1 MIRNDCQ
8 KKSFSKNYADKFR
21 KGPIMS
27 RLSKKKSRIYL
38 CPHCYNYHLTTEA
51 KNKKTYEPDES
62 ERFDFEYDREVYA
75 QRQSFV

>member
-1 MIRNDCQ
+1 MTNECI

-38 CPHCYNYHLTTEA
+38 CGRCYNYHLTTEA
-51 KNKKTYEPDES
+51 KNKKSYELDTS
-62 ERFDFEYDREVYA
+62 ERFDFEDDRETYGG
-75 QRQSFV
+75 RQSFI